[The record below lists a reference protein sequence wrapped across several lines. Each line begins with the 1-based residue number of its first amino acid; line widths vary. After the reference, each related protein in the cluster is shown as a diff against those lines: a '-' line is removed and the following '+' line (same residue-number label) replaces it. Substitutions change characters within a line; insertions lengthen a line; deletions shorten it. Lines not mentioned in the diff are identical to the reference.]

1 VRGWHNLS
9 TIDAHSNALSRA
21 HARTTPSHPAAAR
34 PITPPVTKTAIILF
48 NLGGPDSAASVRP
61 FLFNLF
67 NDPAIIAVP
76 QPLRF
81 LLAKFIAARR
91 EKVAAG
97 MYAELGG
104 GSPLLPNTQAQA
116 AALTA
121 ALNDPGARVFIAM
134 RYWHPLT
141 EATVREVKAFA
152 PDRIVLLPLYP
163 QFSTT
168 TTGSSV
174 RAWTRAA
181 HAAGLQA
188 PTATICCY
196 ETETGFIDAVVEL
209 LRPSLRAAAQGGAPR
224 VLFSAH
230 GLPKKIVTG
239 GDPYQWQV
247 EQTAAAIVAKLDQ
260 PGLDWRVTYQSRVG
274 PLEWIGPYTEDE
286 IERAGAEKK
295 PLVIVPIAFVSEHSE
310 TLVELDI
317 AYRKLAQDSGVP
329 RYERVA
335 TVGTHP
341 AFIAALAR
349 LVSAARP
356 GICPGGA
363 SCPANWTRCLQREAL
378 T

>member
-1 VRGWHNLS
+1 
-9 TIDAHSNALSRA
+9 
-21 HARTTPSHPAAAR
+21 
-34 PITPPVTKTAIILF
+34 VTKTAIILF
-48 NLGGPDSAASVRP
+48 NLGGPDSAQAVRP

-76 QPLRF
+76 QPMRF

-91 EKVAAG
+91 TKIAAE

-104 GSPLLPNTQAQA
+104 GSPLLANTQAQA
-116 AALTA
+116 AALSA
-121 ALNDPGARVFIAM
+121 ALNDQDARVFIAM

-141 EATVREVKAFA
+141 EVTAREVKAFA

-181 HAAGLQA
+181 EAIGLTA

-196 ETETGFIDAVVEL
+196 ETEPGFIAAIVDL
-209 LRPSLRAAAQGGAPR
+209 LRPALAAAAPAGTPR

-247 EQTAAAIVAKLDQ
+247 EQTAASIVAKLAQ
-260 PGLDWRVTYQSRVG
+260 PDLDWRVTYQSRVG
-274 PLEWIGPYTEDE
+274 PLEWIGPYTDDE
-286 IERAGAEKK
+286 IGRAGAERK
-295 PLVIVPIAFVSEHSE
+295 PLVVVPVAFVSEHSE

-317 AYRKLAQDSGVP
+317 AYRKLAQESGVP

-341 AFIAALAR
+341 AFIDGLVR
-349 LVSAARP
+349 LVTAARP

-363 SCPANWTRCLQREAL
+363 ACAAPWTRCLLREVRA
-378 T
+378 